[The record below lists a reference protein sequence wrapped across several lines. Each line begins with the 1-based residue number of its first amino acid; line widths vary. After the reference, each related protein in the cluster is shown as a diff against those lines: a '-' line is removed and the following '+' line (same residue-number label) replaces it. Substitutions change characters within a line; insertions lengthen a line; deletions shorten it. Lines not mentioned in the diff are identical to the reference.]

1 MVYYLHDRVRYHI
14 ETSPLICRANE
25 RVKIGGKNNVL
36 MSYNSER
43 HSESS
48 QISNMEHFAKI
59 ANGYKSKR

>member
-1 MVYYLHDRVRYHI
+1 MDWFLHDNELCH
-14 ETSPLICRANE
+14 E

-48 QISNMEHFAKI
+48 QTSNMEHFAKI